1 MAYFEDFVV
10 GAGEDF
16 TPIKALLAGVLQVA
30 LRDFARR
37 GNGVQVQRNRS
48 NARRWLFGTPVTGSG
63 LDFEPVCDS
72 LNLEPQMVR
81 RLALA
86 GRVRLSPL
94 ADLEVPRR
102 RSIES
107 VTRTCTEM
115 RRSRDEIFGTVL
127 LRAKSRRAG

>member
-16 TPIKALLAGVLQVA
+16 TPIQALLAGVLEVA
-30 LRDFARR
+30 LRDFSRR
-37 GNGVQVQRNRS
+37 GNGAQVRRDRS

-63 LDFEPVCDS
+63 FDFEPVCDS
-72 LNLEPQMVR
+72 LNLQPQMVR

-107 VTRTCTEM
+107 VTRA
-115 RRSRDEIFGTVL
+115 RSGLRLPRDEIFGTFL